1 MHETVLDNIMFNNLA
16 SHWINTGEKK
26 RTPRYFTYKMM
37 HAKFYSDIN
46 YDVIV
51 LCHPSCLVFFFSHS
65 FLPMFCF
72 ASDIITIICD
82 VKCIIQYVFRIYVY
96 LHVHALPPFT
106 CVYDMKHE
114 NIAQCRRP
122 FIVFTYVKL
131 YICKN

>member
-1 MHETVLDNIMFNNLA
+1 MHETVLDNIMFNNLT
-16 SHWINTGEKK
+16 SHWINTGGKK
-26 RTPRYFTYKMM
+26 KNTQI
-37 HAKFYSDIN
+37 FYIQNDARKILFWHQLRCYCVVSS
-46 YDVIV
+46 VMF
-51 LCHPSCLVFFFSHS
+51 SFFFSHS

-72 ASDIITIICD
+72 ASVIITIICD

-96 LHVHALPPFT
+96 LHVHALPPFLY
-106 CVYDMKHE
+106 VYDMIHE